1 MSATFELQIQKFVD
15 KAKGNADLVVRKIA
29 LDMFKRVI
37 IKSPV
42 DTGRFKS
49 NWQVAI
55 NAIPGGTLG
64 ASGKDKAGN
73 ATYDSDGSLA
83 RVSAIA
89 LTSKAGDV
97 IWLVNNVSYANRLE
111 YGWSEQ
117 APKGMVRLSIQEFN
131 SVVSKAANEVPK

>member
-1 MSATFELQIQKFVD
+1 MAGSFELDIQRFVD

-55 NAIPGGTLG
+55 NTIPGGTLG
-64 ASGKDKAGN
+64 SSGKDKAGN
-73 ATYDSDGSLA
+73 ATYDADGSLA

-131 SVVSKAANEVPK
+131 SVVAKAANEVPK